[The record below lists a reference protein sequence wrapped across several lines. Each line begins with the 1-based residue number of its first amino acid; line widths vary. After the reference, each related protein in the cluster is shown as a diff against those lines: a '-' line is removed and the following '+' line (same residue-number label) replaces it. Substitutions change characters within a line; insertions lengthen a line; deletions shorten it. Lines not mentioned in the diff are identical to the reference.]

1 MRTLDTIS
9 IYAEDADRLNS
20 ISDKYGIDVAEI
32 IAALIETALDE
43 IEEATPII
51 QVETTP
57 TKAANPP
64 KPYLKRTLFFAPSTT
79 SRLTF
84 FINTIERLI
93 KPTKTIIP
101 ATIPAVM

>member
-43 IEEATPII
+43 IEEATAEQAEEMAI
-51 QVETTP
+51 
-57 TKAANPP
+57 
-64 KPYLKRTLFFAPSTT
+64 
-79 SRLTF
+79 
-84 FINTIERLI
+84 
-93 KPTKTIIP
+93 
-101 ATIPAVM
+101 